1 MLKST
6 SDLLF
11 SWWKPKRVVSH
22 GPLAGA
28 VWSPKM
34 ILSLAL
40 YLKSSPRHGVSGGC
54 EPMLLLPVRRLSFH
68 HKTLADAI
76 NRAVNGRMFISDI
89 IPCAWVEFYQKFYR
103 KLDKRGIGVAEHNAK
118 GFKPLALWCFGS
130 TTLPLRL

>member
-1 MLKST
+1 M
-6 SDLLF
+6 
-11 SWWKPKRVVSH
+11 VASH

-28 VWSPKM
+28 VLSPKM
-34 ILSLAL
+34 ISSLAP

-89 IPCAWVEFYQKFYR
+89 TTDTGVEFYQKFYR
-103 KLDKRGIGVAEHNAK
+103 KLDKRGIDGQNTTPRVLGPWRCGVLE
-118 GFKPLALWCFGS
+118 ALPC
-130 TTLPLRL
+130 L